1 MKIVYGGFESCVL
14 EILWIKVDSN
24 INIICKKVYN
34 VGRDF
39 KLKVIV
45 NKSVI
50 KIGCLLCMCVKI

>member
-1 MKIVYGGFESCVL
+1 MKIVYGGFESWVL

-24 INIICKKVYN
+24 INIIYKKVYN

-39 KLKVIV
+39 NLKVIV

-50 KIGCLLCMCVKI
+50 KRGCLLCMCVKI

>member
-14 EILWIKVDSN
+14 EILWIKVSN
-24 INIICKKVYN
+24 INIIYKKVYD

-39 KLKVIV
+39 NLKVIV

-50 KIGCLLCMCVKI
+50 KRGCLLCMCVKI